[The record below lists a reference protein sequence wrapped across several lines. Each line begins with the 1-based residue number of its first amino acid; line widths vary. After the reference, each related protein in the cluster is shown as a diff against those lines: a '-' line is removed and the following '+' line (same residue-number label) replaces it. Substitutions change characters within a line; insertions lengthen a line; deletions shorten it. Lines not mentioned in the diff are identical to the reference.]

1 MGEKEFSA
9 YLKGVMRMSD
19 TMHRARKDSAL
30 LVWLSEEIME
40 RNDLTGWQ
48 RRQVYN
54 AATSYLRP

>member
-1 MGEKEFSA
+1 MEIEEFNA
-9 YLKGVMRMSD
+9 YLKSVMRMAD
-19 TMHRARKDSAL
+19 YFHAKRNDSVL
-30 LVWLSEEIME
+30 LTLLSAEME